1 MISTTMTGF
10 VPKLT
15 QMIMLA
21 TEAHANQFD
30 KGGQPYV
37 LHPMRVMLSMP
48 PQDEIGR
55 IVGMGHDL
63 VEDTEVTVEQIRHI
77 FGDVVADA
85 IDALSRRETPFAC
98 DKLGCEVLHSPVRE
112 NYMQF
117 IERITQNEVACR
129 VKLMDIADNMRPER
143 WHASITGLG
152 GRYAKARDF
161 LTAAILEY
169 QTRETLDFLVHA
181 QIIDADEQMKRLRKL
196 IDEA

>member
-1 MISTTMTGF
+1 MKDF
-10 VPKLT
+10 VPPLT

-37 LHPMRVMLSMP
+37 LHPVRVMLSMP
-48 PQDEIGR
+48 PQDEVGR

-63 VEDTEVTVEQIRHI
+63 VEDTEVTLEQIRHI

-85 IDALSRRETPFAC
+85 IDALSRRETPFIC
-98 DKLGCEVLHSPVRE
+98 DKVGCEVLHKPVRE

-117 IERITQNEVACR
+117 IGRVAQNEIACR

-143 WHASITGLG
+143 HHKDITGLN
-152 GRYAKARDF
+152 GRYEKARAF
-161 LTAAILEY
+161 LTAAVLEY
-169 QTRETLDFLVHA
+169 ETTETLDFLCHA
-181 QIIDADEQMKRLRKL
+181 QLITLDESVARLRKL
-196 IDEA
+196 GRV